1 MSDQIKPKILISA
14 YACEPDRGSEAA
26 VGWNWVLEMA
36 KNYRVFV
43 VTRSSRRTAIERF
56 LKDHPVPDLTFE
68 YVDFPDWVIRFKRGS
83 LTMNLYYLCW
93 QGLGFLRARRLVEK
107 ERIELAHH
115 VSFMSLTRGS
125 FVPFLGIKSILGP
138 IGGLQTVPKAAE
150 KIIRNRVTERI
161 RNFGVRYFR
170 WNPIGNLA
178 SSMADLIVLANGANL
193 DCLPKKAREKS
204 LVGLQIG
211 TEPAKA
217 RPTPST
223 DGAIVFRWVG
233 RMIDHKGMELL
244 IDVLESLRDFRPE
257 IFERLQVVVSGGGP
271 LTKHYRE
278 LIHKKDLGRVFEF
291 VAWLSEK
298 EMDELW
304 GRCHA
309 FLFTS
314 LRETTGLAL
323 MEAMVRGVPPIVI
336 DNGGPSEIVTGES
349 GVKIS
354 ADTYEGLV
362 ENYREA
368 LTRYVENP
376 EALVPMGA
384 AARER
389 ILENYSWEAVVSRM
403 DELYRD
409 LLNR

>member
-1 MSDQIKPKILISA
+1 
-14 YACEPDRGSEAA
+14 
-26 VGWNWVLEMA
+26 MA

-43 VTRSSRRTAIERF
+43 VTRSSRRKAIEGF

-68 YVDFPDWVIRFKRGS
+68 YVDFPDWVIRFKKGS

-93 QGLGFLRARRLVEK
+93 QGLAFLRARKLVEK

-161 RNFGVRYFR
+161 RNFGVRFFR
-170 WNPIGNLA
+170 WNPIGNLT

-223 DGAIVFRWVG
+223 DGTIVFRWVG
-233 RMIDHKGMELL
+233 RMIDHKGLELL
-244 IDVLESLRDFRPE
+244 IDILESLRDLRPE
-257 IFERLQVVVSGGGP
+257 VFERVQVVVSGGGP
-271 LTKHYRE
+271 LAEHYRG
-278 LIHKKDLGRVFEF
+278 LIQKKDLGKAFEF
-291 VAWLSEK
+291 VAWLSEE

-336 DNGGPSEIVTGES
+336 DSGGPSEIVTEES

-354 ADTYEGLV
+354 GDTYEGLV

-368 LTRYVENP
+368 MIRCVENP
-376 EALVPMGA
+376 QEMIPLGA

-389 ILENYSWEAVVSRM
+389 ILESYSWEAVGSRM
-403 DELYRD
+403 DELYRN
-409 LLNR
+409 LLNC